1 MSDPQ
6 KTALFLAGGG
16 ARAAYQVG
24 VLQAIFSLL
33 TEQGWP
39 VRKNPFHVVC
49 GTSAGA
55 INATAFACR
64 ADNFEESVTHLLQIW
79 RALEVE
85 QVYRADSMGVLRS
98 GARWLSL
105 LSFGWLLRQWHA
117 RPPSSLLDNSPLVNL
132 LHTMLDLPRLDEALA
147 RGVLDALAVS
157 ASSYTAGRHV
167 TFYQSAR
174 VIAPWHR
181 AQRMSVPQQIGVDH
195 LLASAA
201 IPLIFPAVPLYC
213 NDRREYFG
221 DGSIRE
227 VAPISPAIHLG
238 ATKILVIGSGHVG
251 STERN
256 FAEYGGYPSLAQIAG
271 HAMSSIFLDG
281 LSVDLERIMRIN
293 ATLSLLTPQQQ
304 HQTPLRPIRLLAITP
319 SVPLD
324 SLASRHVGS
333 LPLPIRT
340 LLSTIGATERRGGA
354 LASYLLFEGSYT
366 RSLIELGYAD
376 ALSRRGEIMRF
387 FDMSSDEEIVFKN
400 EISQEELHK
409 YKDFSAYAPSQ
420 SEVS

>member
-1 MSDPQ
+1 MSEPQ

-24 VLQAIFSLL
+24 VLQAILALL
-33 TEQGWP
+33 SEHGWP
-39 VRKNPFHVVC
+39 ARQNPFEIIC

-55 INATAFACR
+55 INATALACR
-64 ADNFEESVTHLLQIW
+64 ADHFEESVRHLLGIW
-79 RALEVE
+79 RNLEVE
-85 QVYRADSMGVLRS
+85 QVYRADSIGVLRS

-105 LSFGWLLRQWHA
+105 LSFGWLLRKWHA
-117 RPPSSLLDNSPLVNL
+117 QPPNSLLDNSPLVDL
-132 LHTMLDLPRLDEALA
+132 LHKMLDLPRLDQALNS
-147 RGVLDALAVS
+147 GVLDALAVS
-157 ASSYTAGRHV
+157 ASSYTGGSHV

-174 VIAPWHR
+174 AIPSWRR
-181 AQRMSVPQQIGVDH
+181 AQRMSVQQQIGVDH

-201 IPLIFPAVPLYC
+201 IPLIFPAVPLFC
-213 NDRREYFG
+213 NDRCEYFG

-227 VAPISPAIHLG
+227 VAPVSPAIHLG

-251 STERN
+251 GPQRN
-256 FAEYGGYPSLAQIAG
+256 FAEYSGYPSLAQIAG

-293 ATLSLLTPQQQ
+293 GTLSLLTPEQRR
-304 HQTPLRPIRLLAITP
+304 QTPLRQVNLLAITP

-333 LPLPIRT
+333 LPVPIRT

-354 LASYLLFEGSYT
+354 LASYLLFEASYT
-366 RSLIELGYAD
+366 RSLIELGQID
-376 ALSRRGEIMRF
+376 TLSRRDEVLSF
-387 FDMSSDEEIVFKN
+387 FDINTTTKVISKRKYTEEI
-400 EISQEELHK
+400 LHN
-409 YKDFSAYAPSQ
+409 
-420 SEVS
+420 

>member
-1 MSDPQ
+1 
-6 KTALFLAGGG
+6 LFLAGGG

-24 VLQAIFSLL
+24 VLQAILSLL
-33 TEQGWP
+33 SEYGWP
-39 VRKNPFHVVC
+39 ARKNPFEIIC

-55 INATAFACR
+55 INATALACR
-64 ADNFEESVTHLLQIW
+64 ADNFEESVTHLLGIW
-79 RALEVE
+79 RNLEVE
-85 QVYRADSMGVLRS
+85 QVYRADSIGVLRS

-105 LSFGWLLRQWHA
+105 LSFGWLLRKWHTQ
-117 RPPSSLLDNSPLVNL
+117 PPSSLLDNSPLVGL
-132 LHTMLDLPRLDEALA
+132 LHKMLDLPRLDQALNS
-147 RGVLDALAVS
+147 GVLDALAVS
-157 ASSYTAGRHV
+157 ASSYTGGSHV

-174 VIAPWHR
+174 AIPSWRR
-181 AQRMSVPQQIGVDH
+181 AQRMSVQQQIGVDH

-213 NDRREYFG
+213 NDRCEYFG

-227 VAPISPAIHLG
+227 VAPVSPAIHLG

-251 STERN
+251 GPQRN
-256 FAEYGGYPSLAQIAG
+256 FAEYSGYPSLAQIAG

-293 ATLSLLTPQQQ
+293 ATLSLLTPEQRQ
-304 HQTPLRPIRLLAITP
+304 QTPLRQVNLLAITP

-333 LPLPIRT
+333 LPVPIRT

-354 LASYLLFEGSYT
+354 LASYLLFEASYT
-366 RSLIELGYAD
+366 RSLIELGQID
-376 ALSRRGEIMRF
+376 TLSRRDEVLRF
-387 FDMSSDEEIVFKN
+387 FDIDVTTKNISKRKYTEEM
-400 EISQEELHK
+400 LHN
-409 YKDFSAYAPSQ
+409 
-420 SEVS
+420 

>member
-1 MSDPQ
+1 MFLLLVCCYSEAMSEPK

-33 TEQGWP
+33 SEYGWP
-39 VRKNPFHVVC
+39 ARQNPFEIVC

-64 ADNFEESVTHLLQIW
+64 ADNFEESVTHLLHIW
-79 RALEVE
+79 RELEVE
-85 QVYRADSMGVLRS
+85 QVYRADSIGVLRS

-105 LSFGWLLRQWHA
+105 LSFGWLLRQW
-117 RPPSSLLDNSPLVNL
+117 RTQPPNSLLDNSPLVGL
-132 LHTMLDLPRLDEALA
+132 LHKMLDLPRLDRALA
-147 RGVLDALAVS
+147 SGVLDALAVS

-174 VIAPWHR
+174 AIPSWHR
-181 AQRMSVPQQIGVDH
+181 AQRMSVQQQIGVDH
-195 LLASAA
+195 LLASSA

-213 NDRREYFG
+213 NERCEYFG

-227 VAPISPAIHLG
+227 VAPVSPAIHLG
-238 ATKILVIGSGHVG
+238 ASKILVIGSGHVG
-251 STERN
+251 GAQRN
-256 FAEYGGYPSLAQIAG
+256 FAEYSGYPSLAQIAG

-281 LSVDLERIMRIN
+281 LSVDLERMMRIN
-293 ATLSLLTPQQQ
+293 ATLALLNAEQRQRTS
-304 HQTPLRPIRLLAITP
+304 LRPVRLLAITP

-324 SLASRHVGS
+324 SLASRHVSS

-366 RSLIELGYAD
+366 RSLIELGQIDTLA
-376 ALSRRGEIMRF
+376 RRDDILAF
-387 FDMSSDEEIVFKN
+387 FDIDITSSKMSKRKINEEILSN
-400 EISQEELHK
+400 
-409 YKDFSAYAPSQ
+409 
-420 SEVS
+420 

>member
-1 MSDPQ
+1 MSEPQ

-16 ARAAYQVG
+16 ARAAYQIG
-24 VLQAIFSLL
+24 VLQAILSLL
-33 TEQGWP
+33 SEYGWSA
-39 VRKNPFHVVC
+39 RQNPFEIIC

-55 INATAFACR
+55 INATALACR
-64 ADNFEESVTHLLQIW
+64 ADDFEESVTHLLRIW
-79 RALEVE
+79 RNLEVE
-85 QVYRADSMGVLRS
+85 QVYRADSIGVLRS

-105 LSFGWLLRQWHA
+105 LSFGWLLRKWHA
-117 RPPSSLLDNSPLVNL
+117 QPPNSLLDNAPLVGL
-132 LHTMLDLPRLDEALA
+132 LHKMLDLPRLDQALNS
-147 RGVLDALAVS
+147 GVLDALAVS
-157 ASSYTAGRHV
+157 ASSYTGGSHV

-174 VIAPWHR
+174 AIPSWRR
-181 AQRMSVPQQIGVDH
+181 AQRMSVQQQIGVDH

-213 NDRREYFG
+213 NDRCEYFG

-227 VAPISPAIHLG
+227 VAPVSPAIHLG

-251 STERN
+251 GPQRN
-256 FAEYGGYPSLAQIAG
+256 FAEYSGYPSLAQIAG

-281 LSVDLERIMRIN
+281 LSVDLERITRIN
-293 ATLSLLTPQQQ
+293 GTLSLLTPEQRR
-304 HQTPLRPIRLLAITP
+304 QTPLRQVNLLAITP

-354 LASYLLFEGSYT
+354 LASYLLFEASYT
-366 RSLIELGYAD
+366 RSLIELGQID
-376 ALSRRGEIMRF
+376 TLSRRDEVLRF
-387 FDMSSDEEIVFKN
+387 FDINTTIKVISKRKDTDEILPN
-400 EISQEELHK
+400 
-409 YKDFSAYAPSQ
+409 
-420 SEVS
+420 

>member
-1 MSDPQ
+1 MFLLLVCCYSEAMSEPK

-33 TEQGWP
+33 SEYGWP
-39 VRKNPFHVVC
+39 ARQNPFEIVC

-64 ADNFEESVTHLLQIW
+64 ADNFEESVTHLLHIW
-79 RALEVE
+79 RELEVE
-85 QVYRADSMGVLRS
+85 QVYRADSIGVLRS

-105 LSFGWLLRQWHA
+105 LSFGWLLRQW
-117 RPPSSLLDNSPLVNL
+117 RTQPPNSLLDNSPLVGL
-132 LHTMLDLPRLDEALA
+132 LHKMLDLPRLDQALA
-147 RGVLDALAVS
+147 SGVLDALAVS

-174 VIAPWHR
+174 AIPSWHR
-181 AQRMSVPQQIGVDH
+181 AQRMSVQQQIGVDH
-195 LLASAA
+195 LLASSA

-213 NDRREYFG
+213 NERCEYFG

-227 VAPISPAIHLG
+227 VAPVSPAIHLG
-238 ATKILVIGSGHVG
+238 ASKILVIGSGHVG
-251 STERN
+251 GAQRN
-256 FAEYGGYPSLAQIAG
+256 FAEYSGYPSLAQIAG

-281 LSVDLERIMRIN
+281 LSVDLERMMRIN
-293 ATLSLLTPQQQ
+293 ATLALLNAEQRQRTS
-304 HQTPLRPIRLLAITP
+304 LRPVRLLAITP

-324 SLASRHVGS
+324 SLASRHVSS

-366 RSLIELGYAD
+366 RSLIELGQIDTLA
-376 ALSRRGEIMRF
+376 RRDDILAF
-387 FDMSSDEEIVFKN
+387 FDIDITSSKMSKRKINEEILSN
-400 EISQEELHK
+400 
-409 YKDFSAYAPSQ
+409 
-420 SEVS
+420 

>member
-1 MSDPQ
+1 MSEPQ

-24 VLQAIFSLL
+24 VLQAILSLL
-33 TEQGWP
+33 SEHGWP
-39 VRKNPFHVVC
+39 ARQNPFEIIC

-55 INATAFACR
+55 INATALACR
-64 ADNFEESVTHLLQIW
+64 ADNFEESVTHLLGIW
-79 RALEVE
+79 RNLEVE
-85 QVYRADSMGVLRS
+85 QVYRADSIGVLRS

-105 LSFGWLLRQWHA
+105 LSFGWLLRKWHTQ
-117 RPPSSLLDNSPLVNL
+117 PPSSLLDNSPLVGL
-132 LHTMLDLPRLDEALA
+132 LHKMLDLPRLDQALNS
-147 RGVLDALAVS
+147 GVLDALAVS
-157 ASSYTAGRHV
+157 ASSYTGGSHV

-174 VIAPWHR
+174 AIPSWRR
-181 AQRMSVPQQIGVDH
+181 AQRMSVQQQIGVDH

-213 NDRREYFG
+213 NDRCEYFG

-227 VAPISPAIHLG
+227 VAPVSPAIHLG

-251 STERN
+251 GPQRN
-256 FAEYGGYPSLAQIAG
+256 FEEYSGYPSLAQIAG

-281 LSVDLERIMRIN
+281 LSVDLERITRIN
-293 ATLSLLTPQQQ
+293 TTLALLTPEQRR
-304 HQTPLRPIRLLAITP
+304 QTPLRQVNLLAITP

-333 LPLPIRT
+333 LPLPIKT

-366 RSLIELGYAD
+366 RSLIELGQID
-376 ALSRRGEIMRF
+376 TLSRRDEVLRF
-387 FDMSSDEEIVFKN
+387 FDIDTTTKNISKRKYIEEM
-400 EISQEELHK
+400 LHN
-409 YKDFSAYAPSQ
+409 
-420 SEVS
+420 

>member
-1 MSDPQ
+1 MFLPLVCCYSEAMSEPK

-33 TEQGWP
+33 SEYGWP
-39 VRKNPFHVVC
+39 ARQNPFEIVC

-64 ADNFEESVTHLLQIW
+64 ADNFEESVTHLLHIW
-79 RALEVE
+79 RELEVE
-85 QVYRADSMGVLRS
+85 QVYRADSIGVLRS

-105 LSFGWLLRQWHA
+105 LSFGWLLRQW
-117 RPPSSLLDNSPLVNL
+117 RTQPPNSLLDNSPLVGL
-132 LHTMLDLPRLDEALA
+132 LHKMLDLPRLDQALA
-147 RGVLDALAVS
+147 SGVLDALAVS

-167 TFYQSAR
+167 TFYQSSRA
-174 VIAPWHR
+174 IPSWHR
-181 AQRMSVPQQIGVDH
+181 AQRMSVQQQIGVDH
-195 LLASAA
+195 LLASSA

-213 NDRREYFG
+213 NERCEYFG

-227 VAPISPAIHLG
+227 VAPVSPAIHLG
-238 ATKILVIGSGHVG
+238 ASKILVIGSGHVG
-251 STERN
+251 GAQRN
-256 FAEYGGYPSLAQIAG
+256 FAEYSGYPSLAQIAG

-281 LSVDLERIMRIN
+281 LSVDLERMMRIN
-293 ATLSLLTPQQQ
+293 ATLALLNAEQRQRTS
-304 HQTPLRPIRLLAITP
+304 LRPVRLLAITP

-324 SLASRHVGS
+324 SLASRHVSS

-366 RSLIELGYAD
+366 RSLIELGQIDTLA
-376 ALSRRGEIMRF
+376 RRDDILAF
-387 FDMSSDEEIVFKN
+387 FDIDITPSKLSKRKINEEILSN
-400 EISQEELHK
+400 
-409 YKDFSAYAPSQ
+409 
-420 SEVS
+420 

>member
-1 MSDPQ
+1 MSEPQ

-24 VLQAIFSLL
+24 VLQAILSLL
-33 TEQGWP
+33 SEYGWP
-39 VRKNPFHVVC
+39 ARQNPFEIVC

-55 INATAFACR
+55 INATALACR
-64 ADNFEESVTHLLQIW
+64 ADDFEESITHLLRIW
-79 RALEVE
+79 RNLEVE
-85 QVYRADSMGVLRS
+85 QVYRADSIGVLRS

-105 LSFGWLLRQWHA
+105 LSFGWLLRKWHA
-117 RPPSSLLDNSPLVNL
+117 QPPNSLLDNAPLVGL
-132 LHTMLDLPRLDEALA
+132 LHKMLDLPRLDQALSS
-147 RGVLDALAVS
+147 GVLDALAVS
-157 ASSYTAGRHV
+157 ASSYTGGSHV

-174 VIAPWHR
+174 AIPPWRR
-181 AQRMSVPQQIGVDH
+181 AQRMSVQQQIGVDH

-213 NDRREYFG
+213 NDRCEYFG

-227 VAPISPAIHLG
+227 VAPVSPAIHLG

-251 STERN
+251 GPQRN
-256 FAEYGGYPSLAQIAG
+256 FAEYSGYPSLAQIAG

-281 LSVDLERIMRIN
+281 LSVDLERITRIN
-293 ATLSLLTPQQQ
+293 GTLSLLTPEQRR
-304 HQTPLRPIRLLAITP
+304 QTPLRPLNLLAITP

-333 LPLPIRT
+333 LPLPIKT
-340 LLSTIGATERRGGA
+340 LLSAIGATERRGGA

-366 RSLIELGYAD
+366 RSLIELGQVD
-376 ALSRRGEIMRF
+376 TLSRRDEVLRF
-387 FDMSSDEEIVFKN
+387 FDINTTTKIVSKRKDTEEI
-400 EISQEELHK
+400 LHN
-409 YKDFSAYAPSQ
+409 YKILRTHIA
-420 SEVS
+420 

>member
-1 MSDPQ
+1 MSESQ

-24 VLQAIFSLL
+24 VLQAILSLL
-33 TEQGWP
+33 SEYGWP
-39 VRKNPFHVVC
+39 ARQNPFEIIC

-55 INATAFACR
+55 INATALACR
-64 ADNFEESVTHLLQIW
+64 ADHFEESVTHLLHIW
-79 RALEVE
+79 RDLEVE
-85 QVYRADSMGVLRS
+85 QVYRADSIGVLRS

-105 LSFGWLLRQWHA
+105 LSFGWLLRKWHA
-117 RPPSSLLDNSPLVNL
+117 QPPNSLLDNSPLVGL
-132 LHTMLDLPRLDEALA
+132 LHKMLDLPRLDEVLNS
-147 RGVLDALAVS
+147 GVLDALAVS
-157 ASSYTAGRHV
+157 ASSYTGGSHV

-174 VIAPWHR
+174 AIPPWHR
-181 AQRMSVPQQIGVDH
+181 AQRMSVQQQIGVDH

-213 NDRREYFG
+213 NDRCEYFG

-227 VAPISPAIHLG
+227 VAPVSPAIHLG

-251 STERN
+251 GPQRN
-256 FAEYGGYPSLAQIAG
+256 FAEYSGYPSLAQIAG

-293 ATLSLLTPQQQ
+293 ATLSLLTPDQRRL
-304 HQTPLRPIRLLAITP
+304 TPLRHVNLLAITP

-366 RSLIELGYAD
+366 RSLIELGQID
-376 ALSRRGEIMRF
+376 TLSRRDEVLRF
-387 FDMSSDEEIVFKN
+387 FDIDTTTKAISKRKYTEEILQN
-400 EISQEELHK
+400 
-409 YKDFSAYAPSQ
+409 
-420 SEVS
+420 

>member
-1 MSDPQ
+1 MSEPQ

-16 ARAAYQVG
+16 ARAAYQIG
-24 VLQAIFSLL
+24 VLQAILSLL
-33 TEQGWP
+33 SEYGWSA
-39 VRKNPFHVVC
+39 RQNPFEIIC

-55 INATAFACR
+55 INATALACR
-64 ADNFEESVTHLLQIW
+64 ADDFEESVTHLLHIW
-79 RALEVE
+79 RNLEVE
-85 QVYRADSMGVLRS
+85 QVYRADSIGVLRS

-105 LSFGWLLRQWHA
+105 LSFGWLLRKWHA
-117 RPPSSLLDNSPLVNL
+117 QPPNSLLDNAPLVGL
-132 LHTMLDLPRLDEALA
+132 LHKMLDLPRLDQALNS
-147 RGVLDALAVS
+147 GVLDALAVS
-157 ASSYTAGRHV
+157 ASSYTGGSHV

-174 VIAPWHR
+174 AIPSWRR
-181 AQRMSVPQQIGVDH
+181 AQRMSVQQQIGVDH

-213 NDRREYFG
+213 KDRCEYFG

-227 VAPISPAIHLG
+227 VAPVSPAIHLG

-251 STERN
+251 GPQRN
-256 FAEYGGYPSLAQIAG
+256 FAEYSGYPSLAQIAG

-281 LSVDLERIMRIN
+281 LSVDLERITRIN
-293 ATLSLLTPQQQ
+293 GTLSLLTPEQRR
-304 HQTPLRPIRLLAITP
+304 QTPLRQVNLLAITP

-354 LASYLLFEGSYT
+354 LASYLLFEASYT
-366 RSLIELGYAD
+366 RSLIELGQID
-376 ALSRRGEIMRF
+376 TLSRRDEVLRF
-387 FDMSSDEEIVFKN
+387 FDINTTIKVISKRKNTDEILPN
-400 EISQEELHK
+400 
-409 YKDFSAYAPSQ
+409 
-420 SEVS
+420 